1 MCAPSPL
8 AQALGIYVDIVSI
21 DLLFAS
27 ADKFNS
33 GTAAQT
39 RRRWLL
45 LCDATQ
51 SLRWIERPTIVT
63 AERRS

>member
-33 GTAAQT
+33 GTPPKRADDGSYCVI
-39 RRRWLL
+39 RRNLSVGSS
-45 LCDATQ
+45 A
-51 SLRWIERPTIVT
+51 
-63 AERRS
+63 RRS

>member
-33 GTAAQT
+33 GTPPKRADDGSYCVI
-39 RRRWLL
+39 RRNL
-45 LCDATQ
+45 
-51 SLRWIERPTIVT
+51 SVG
-63 AERRS
+63 